1 VSHAAEDP
9 APPTPE
15 VGSAPSRPARVGAWP
30 MWVLGLVVLID
41 QIDQNL
47 VRGVVPQLKSDFG
60 IDDFGIGVLISA
72 FVLVNGIVTV
82 PAGYLADR
90 WNRTRTIGHTVVAW
104 SGITMLTAASQNFG
118 QLLAGRALLGFGQA
132 VTEPSAN
139 SLISDYYPTEQ
150 RGAAF
155 SVQQI
160 MGIIGFGVG
169 IALGGA
175 IGSQFGWHWAFIVV
189 GPPGFVIAAIAYRLR
204 EPRRGHGD
212 RLHLGIT
219 DDPPAEEHP
228 RLFEHGIR
236 RFLVDMVTGLRD
248 DLKVILSIPTLKFA
262 LVGVGAFMFT
272 LTGVGAWLPE
282 FHRRFSGLTQ
292 GQSTAAVGVIVLA
305 GGIPGLLVGGSIADR
320 YAQRIRGARVVIP
333 TYCIATGTA
342 LFTISYLPMPFA
354 VSLTLELAGMFTLWI
369 AVPGLRAGLADA
381 VPAHLRGAGFGAFN
395 LVSIVFGAAAAPIIV
410 GALADVFNLR
420 IAFLLVSPP
429 VFLGA
434 YVLYRARDHLDA
446 DAATIFEAVV
456 RAMQQDQEHA

>member
-1 VSHAAEDP
+1 
-9 APPTPE
+9 
-15 VGSAPSRPARVGAWP
+15 
-30 MWVLGLVVLID
+30 
-41 QIDQNL
+41 
-47 VRGVVPQLKSDFG
+47 
-60 IDDFGIGVLISA
+60 
-72 FVLVNGIVTV
+72 
-82 PAGYLADR
+82 
-90 WNRTRTIGHTVVAW
+90 
-104 SGITMLTAASQNFG
+104 MLTAASQNFG

-132 VTEPSAN
+132 ITEPSAN
-139 SLISDYYPTEQ
+139 SLISDYYPTKQ

-160 MGIIGFGVG
+160 MGIVGFGLG

-175 IGSQFGWHWAFIVV
+175 LGSQFGWHWAFIVV
-189 GPPGFVIAAIAYRLR
+189 GPPGLVIAAIAYRLH

-219 DDPPAEEHP
+219 DDEPDEDHP

-248 DLKVILSIPTLKFA
+248 DMKVILSIPTLRFA

-272 LTGVGAWLPE
+272 VTGIGAWLPE

-292 GQSTAAVGVIVLA
+292 GQATAAVGFIVLA
-305 GGIPGLLVGGSIADR
+305 GGIPGLLLGGSIADR
-320 YAQRIRGARVVIP
+320 YAHRVRGARVVIP
-333 TYCIATGTA
+333 AYCIGSGTA
-342 LFTISYLPMPFA
+342 LFTVSYLPMPFGF
-354 VSLTLELAGMFTLWI
+354 SLALELVGMFTIWV
-369 AVPGLRAGLADA
+369 AVPALRAGLADA

-410 GALADVFNLR
+410 GALADASNLR

-446 DAATIFEAVV
+446 DAAKIFEAVV
-456 RAMQQDQEHA
+456 RAIEQDQERAGS